1 MSVEKKM
8 TNMRYAA
15 AAAADNLYHLNGL
28 KSTMSGKYR
37 AAVCR
42 NRAKFFIASANIAG
56 KAGGEKIHFLIF

>member
-1 MSVEKKM
+1 MA
-8 TNMRYAA
+8 NMRYAA
-15 AAAADNLYHLNGL
+15 VADNLYHLNGL

-56 KAGGEKIHFLIF
+56 KAGGEKIHFLIL